1 MKRLATS
8 LLALLPVMAAGSTLE
23 PRCAEHTAKVWGVPV
38 ALLEAIHE
46 IEAGRPGVTHRNRN
60 GSFDMGTMQ
69 HNSRTAADLQRKFGV
84 DPNSLLW
91 SECYAV
97 YVTGWT
103 LATSAY
109 KHQDWQLAIAAYNAG
124 DGAVERAVKQ
134 HGGIPKD
141 IGLLN
146 IPDSTKYE
154 YVPRVMDAWARYEA
168 RGSR

>member
-8 LLALLPVMAAGSTLE
+8 LLILLPMVAGGSSLE
-23 PRCAEHTAKVWGVPV
+23 PKCAEHTAKVWGVPV

-46 IEAGRPGVTHRNRN
+46 IEAGKPGVTHRNRN

-146 IPDSTKYE
+146 IPDSTKYG
-154 YVPRVMDAWARYEA
+154 YVPRVMDAWARYAA
-168 RGSR
+168 RGH